1 MSVSS
6 FNAQMFVSSRLSS
19 MMSSVASELSMR
31 VVSECASR
39 YNFDGD
45 EAIRLLGLSDISIIN
60 VDRVERVER
69 KRAVKRVKSI
79 VAKPAFALPYNGEC
93 AADCCSALRQNNGLY
108 TQCQIVVDG
117 TKFCKQCQ
125 ISADK
130 NDGIPEYG
138 TIEQRQAVDMF
149 EYVDPKG
156 RKQVHYT
163 KVMKKLK
170 LTQEQVLEEAGKFN
184 ININIKH
191 FEEEEK
197 ETVKRGRPK
206 SEKAPKE
213 PKGAKG
219 RPKKGK
225 KVIQIEGDD
234 DDLFATLVA
243 DANNNT
249 IEEVVVETVDP
260 IVVGEKKSKGSSK
273 DKEAEKFLKEL
284 EKQEKAAK
292 LEIEKENKEAEKKAK
307 LAAEKQA
314 KEAKLAAEKQAKEAK
329 KLEEAQAKLDK
340 EAKLAAEKQAKEA
353 DKVAKEAEKQAK
365 EAEKKAKLEAKEAE
379 KKAKLEAEKLD
390 KEAKLEAEKLAKEA
404 EKKAKEAEKK
414 AKKPTK
420 EAKKPAA
427 AAAAADEEEEPDVV
441 KKIEFEG
448 KKYLKSK
455 KSGVIYDYIE
465 YTKNGEQVVVGKWND
480 TKNKIEFNETS
491 EESEDEYDM

>member
-1 MSVSS
+1 MSVSSVSS
-6 FNAQMFVSSRLSS
+6 FNASMFVSSKLSS
-19 MMSSVASELSMR
+19 MMASVASELSMR

-39 YNFDGD
+39 YNFNCE
-45 EAIRLLGLSDISIIN
+45 EAIRLLGLSDISIIS
-60 VDRVERVER
+60 VERVER
-69 KRAVKRVKSI
+69 KSSVKRVKTN

-93 AADCCSALRQNNGLY
+93 AADCCCALRQNNGLY

-117 TKFCKQCQ
+117 VKFCKQCQ

-130 NDGIPEYG
+130 NDGMPEYG
-138 TIEQRQAVDMF
+138 TIEQRKAVDMF
-149 EYVDPKG
+149 EYIDPKG

-184 ININIKH
+184 INIHKNH
-191 FEEEEK
+191 FEEQVK

-206 SEKAPKE
+206 AEDKAPKE

-225 KVIQIEGDD
+225 KVIQVEGDD

-249 IEEVVVETVDP
+249 IEEVVVETVVP

-273 DKEAEKFLKEL
+273 DKEAEK
-284 EKQEKAAK
+284 QA
-292 LEIEKENKEAEKKAK
+292 KEAEKQAK
-307 LAAEKQA
+307 LEAEKQAKEAEKQAKEAEKQA
-314 KEAKLAAEKQAKEAK
+314 KEAKKLEEANAKEAEKQAKEAKKLEEANAKEAK

-340 EAKLAAEKQAKEA
+340 EAKLAADKLAKEAEKQAKEA
-353 DKVAKEAEKQAK
+353 DKLAKEAQKKAKEAEKQAK
-365 EAEKKAKLEAKEAE
+365 EAEKQAKEA
-379 KKAKLEAEKLD
+379 KKQ
-390 KEAKLEAEKLAKEA
+390 
-404 EKKAKEAEKK
+404 
-414 AKKPTK
+414 TK
-420 EAKKPAA
+420 ETKKSPEEKPAA
-427 AAAAADEEEEPDVV
+427 AAAADDEEPDVV

-465 YTKNGEQVVVGKWND
+465 YTKNSEQIVIGKWND
-480 TKNKIEFNETS
+480 SKNKIDFNETS
-491 EESEDEYDM
+491 EESEDEYDN